1 MDIGMVSY
9 SYYITILCENGFI
22 GIMMI
27 LCIVNTCIN
36 RYNKKNKMLMIIG
49 WYILYI
55 FVQNELNSYLPI
67 MIWLALFNSEII
79 KIQEWKKNNEI
90 NDNNTLF

>member
-1 MDIGMVSY
+1 
-9 SYYITILCENGFI
+9 
-22 GIMMI
+22 
-27 LCIVNTCIN
+27 
-36 RYNKKNKMLMIIG
+36 MLMIIG

-79 KIQEWKKNNEI
+79 KIQEGKKNNEI
-90 NDNNTLF
+90 NDNNTLFNSEKL